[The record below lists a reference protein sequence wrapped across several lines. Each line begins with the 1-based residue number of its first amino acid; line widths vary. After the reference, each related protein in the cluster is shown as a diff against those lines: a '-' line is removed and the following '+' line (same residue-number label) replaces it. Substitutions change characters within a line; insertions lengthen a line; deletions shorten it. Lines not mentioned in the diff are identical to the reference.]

1 MKGEGMVNLQGED
14 LQEKFNVARIIY
26 MVIMATLVVYTYV
39 AILVNNGPYVGD
51 NQEFPPSLN
60 IFKYILYG
68 LSFIMFFIINFIRQT
83 ILYGKN
89 QPKNVTH
96 TSKGSKFLILT
107 IVTAA
112 LCESVLIYGLIL
124 FFVGKQIKD
133 FYFLALVSLVYF
145 LNFFPKYSQW
155 EEWAKQ

>member
-1 MKGEGMVNLQGED
+1 
-14 LQEKFNVARIIY
+14 
-26 MVIMATLVVYTYV
+26 
-39 AILVNNGPYVGD
+39 
-51 NQEFPPSLN
+51 
-60 IFKYILYG
+60 
-68 LSFIMFFIINFIRQT
+68 MFFIINYIRQT

-89 QPKNVTH
+89 QPKSVPLYSN
-96 TSKGSKFLILT
+96 SSKFFILT

-112 LCESVLIYGLIL
+112 LCEAVLIYGLIL